1 MRDFDPRVTPVRA
14 DLAAKFLEGKV
25 PAPRYVDGRSY
36 EVIAPQA
43 PLRQEP
49 RPDAPLETEALLGEC
64 VTIYDSNAEGWA
76 WGQLAA
82 DNYVGW
88 LPLGALAPPGVPPTH
103 KVAALRSF
111 AFPGPSIK
119 LPPIE
124 ALPLGAKLAVVRIED
139 RLAVTQAG
147 GYVPAAHLKPI
158 GENESDFVVVAER
171 FVGVPYL
178 WGGKTALG
186 LDCSGLVQI
195 ALTACGVSCPR
206 DTDMQDAALGNQVRA
221 NADWSNLE
229 RGDFV
234 FWKGHVAIVHDAA
247 SLLHANAF
255 HLAAAIAPIAAAI
268 ARIRAAGSEI
278 TSVRRLGR

>member
-14 DLAAKFLEGKV
+14 DLAAKFLEGNV
-25 PAPRYVDGRSY
+25 PAPRYVEGRSY

-49 RPDAPLETEALLGEC
+49 RPGAPLETEALLGER

-158 GENESDFVVVAER
+158 GENESDFVAVAER

-255 HLAAAIAPIAAAI
+255 HMAVAIEPIAAAI

>member
-255 HLAAAIAPIAAAI
+255 HMAVAIEPIAAAI